1 MLNAVSVHLDEHEA
15 GRVNALRK
23 PALQPIHPMLLE
35 PSSVA
40 NDCRAASMERKM
52 PGFPRR
58 LGGSVNDKVTRGSRR
73 MSATLLV
80 SSWEKNHESP
90 SYSTSP
96 LLLIGRWEIAPVS
109 ALVANMQKSIF
120 LSFLAISESVIVAMP
135 ALVLN

>member
-96 LLLIGRWEIAPVS
+96 
-109 ALVANMQKSIF
+109 
-120 LSFLAISESVIVAMP
+120 IVAHRAMGNRTRVRLGRQHAEIDLLELFGDIGKRHP
-135 ALVLN
+135 WPCQPSF